1 MADNYIYEVGAKV
14 RIQTREA
21 AGHIRTPAYMMGKVG
36 IVNRRKGYYLKP
48 EDLAYGKGDGDPAA
62 LYSIRFKQADLWPN
76 YEGQGQDTLL
86 ADIFEYWLEPA
97 E

>member
-1 MADNYIYEVGAKV
+1 MAENYAYELGARV

-21 AGHIRTPAYMMGKVG
+21 AGHVRTPAYMMGKIG

-48 EDLAYGKGDGDPAA
+48 EDLAYGKGDGEPAA
-62 LYSIRFKQADLWPN
+62 LYSIRFKQADLWPD
-76 YEGQGQDTLL
+76 YQGHSQDTLL

-97 E
+97 R